1 MATVKKIKASDKVRV
16 FKNLIGSCSFSAK
29 GFPSYWEENLE
40 YKDIMLSDLEDAL
53 GSQVINSIFE
63 KNKFLIK
70 DEEAREFLRLSPLG
84 DDYLDSDKI
93 KELLNSKDSNK
104 VEEIVESCEDSE
116 LDMIVETA
124 VKEKIKDK
132 NILGI
137 LEDYT
142 GLPLIEDIENNID
155 IVEKSDIS
163 DKTIKRTKKK

>member
-1 MATVKKIKASDKVRV
+1 MTTKKMKASDKVRV
-16 FKNLIGSCSFSAK
+16 FKNMIGSCSFSAK

-53 GSQVINSIFE
+53 GSQIINSIFE

-84 DDYLDSDKI
+84 NDYLDSYKI
-93 KELLNSKDSNK
+93 KELLKSSDSRK
-104 VEEIVESCEDSE
+104 VEEVVESCEDSE

-132 NILGI
+132 NVLGV

-142 GLPLIEDIENNID
+142 GLPLTEDIQNNVD
-155 IVEKSDIS
+155 TVEKSDTS